1 MKLRVGLD
9 VDGVIMDFV
18 SAFRA
23 EAQGLF
29 HRKFPKFSSDW
40 EFGNWNLNP
49 VEWDKLWG
57 SVRDSHDWFYNEKP
71 INKKT
76 VEYVQRLDSISEL
89 CFITN
94 RMPTKGDSVLQQTQ
108 TQLDLIGIN
117 FPTVLVRR
125 DKGPVVA
132 GLELDVFVDD
142 YVENLRRAE
151 ECSPNT
157 KLFLVNQTYNENLEI
172 PGTWTRVDSLKEVL
186 KYVKEKNVALA
197 N

>member
-9 VDGVIMDFV
+9 VDGVIFDFV
-18 SAFRA
+18 SAFR
-23 EAQGLF
+23 EQAQNLLG
-29 HRKFPKFSSDW
+29 RKFPKFSSDW

-49 VEWDKLWG
+49 AEWDKLWG
-57 SVRDSHDWFYNEKP
+57 SVRDSHNWFENEKP

-76 VEYVQRLDSISEL
+76 VEYVKRLDSISEL

-94 RMPTKGDSVLQQTQ
+94 RMPTQGASVLRQTQ
-108 TQLDLIGIN
+108 EQLFYLAID

-125 DKGPVVA
+125 DKGPAVA

-142 YVENLRRAE
+142 YIENLRRVE